1 MKFKPLI
8 LLAITFLIL
17 CSCND
22 PVKFENSGD
31 HNNTEAETGALGGKC
46 YPNQTCDKGLICD
59 EESGTCMKDPEAQG
73 DTGTPVDSDNIQPG
87 DTGDPAADS
96 GDSNPPDSGD
106 TNPTD
111 TGNIEPTDTGSVEP
125 TDTGDSAP
133 DEDSEDIDP
142 RYECTPGKKQTCEYQ
157 GPAGTENVG
166 QCKAAVRTCK
176 DDKTWG
182 HCEGEVLPVYE
193 SGEELCTN
201 GLDDDCD
208 GEEDN
213 KNGSC
218 SYFWQD
224 PGLPDEDTENPGII
238 DVGYTGEYHEAY
250 EVPDDESGSE
260 TCSDT
265 CVPIQAEC
273 FPAIENEY
281 EAGLCNGLDDDCD
294 GEVDEGCPCTPG
306 QTQRCFLGPRNYR
319 GVGTCRDGVQTCIV
333 NLKGG
338 KAITGRW
345 GACKGGISPQQDV
358 CDFADN
364 NCNGC
369 SDDLLCCA
377 PPINCAYDI
386 GTALP
391 FSDKIIDGSQIYD
404 AEHRFNDADT
414 ATWEWTLSKGP
425 CDIVLDKTSFAV
437 KGANNETDLAGTGS
451 NTTTASGVGMKFF
464 KVNFTLSGSYRLH
477 LKVTRG
483 NGEVYECE
491 WILRVVS
498 QGFRVELCW
507 DTTGN
512 QGVDLDLH
520 LAKVDTT
527 TSWKN
532 NTACFYQ
539 NCKGDP
545 TASSG
550 GSSGGS
556 AYNWNLSGWA
566 YPTTGNYNR
575 DGVWV
580 SNLKNPRLD
589 IDNIQS
595 PGIPENINLDNPLDT
610 DTFRIGVNYFSGN
623 LLTHPVV
630 NVYCGGTLKATFG
643 VDPQVSN
650 FNGKNKLWKV
660 AEVQWV
666 GDPSSD
672 ACVITPKFDE
682 VTGYVLGTVD
692 TYEW

>member
-1 MKFKPLI
+1 MKFKSLI
-8 LLAITFLIL
+8 LLSIPLLIL

-31 HNNTEAETGALGGKC
+31 DSNTEAEVGALGGNC
-46 YPNQTCDKGLICD
+46 YPNQTCGKGLICD
-59 EESGTCMKDPEAQG
+59 EESNTCVKDPESTDNDQADSAHENDG
-73 DTGTPVDSDNIQPG
+73 DHTDSGYENDEDHTDSGSTDDG
-87 DTGDPAADS
+87 DHADS
-96 GDSNPPDSGD
+96 GSGND
-106 TNPTD
+106 EEPF
-111 TGNIEPTDTGSVEP
+111 TGEC
-125 TDTGDSAP
+125 AP
-133 DEDSEDIDP
+133 
-142 RYECTPGKKQTCEYQ
+142 GQKQTCEYQ

-166 QCKAAVRTCK
+166 LCRAAVRTCK

-265 CVPIQAEC
+265 CVPIQAAC
-273 FPAIENEY
+273 SPAIENEY

-306 QTQRCFLGPRNYR
+306 QTQRCFMGPPNYR
-319 GVGTCRDGVQTCIV
+319 GVGICRDGVQTCIV

-338 KAITGRW
+338 KAVTGRW
-345 GACKGGISPQQDV
+345 GVCQGGISPQQDV
-358 CDFADN
+358 CDLADN

-369 SDDLLCCA
+369 SDDLLCCQ
-377 PPINCAYDI
+377 PPIDCSYDI

-391 FSDKIIDGSQIYD
+391 FNDKIIDGSQIYD
-404 AEHRFNDADT
+404 TSHRFNDADT

-491 WILRVVS
+491 WILKVVS

-507 DTTGN
+507 DTTGS
-512 QGVDLDLH
+512 VDLDLH

-527 TSWKN
+527 NSWKN
-532 NTACFYQ
+532 NTACYYQ

-556 AYNWNLSGWA
+556 AYNWNLSGWE

-589 IDNIQS
+589 IDNIS
-595 PGIPENINLDNPLDT
+595 TVGVPENINLDNPLDI
-610 DTFRIGVNYFSGN
+610 DTFRIGVNYYSDKTTE
-623 LLTHPVV
+623 THPVV
-630 NVYCGGTLKATFG
+630 NIYCGGTLKATFG
-643 VDPQVSN
+643 VAPQVSG

-660 AEVQWV
+660 AEVQWM

-672 ACVITPKFDE
+672 ACVITPKFTDL
-682 VTGYVLGTVD
+682 GYVLGSVD